1 MKFADLI
8 AAQEAL
14 TLLSKTE
21 IKDFGKKYRVY
32 KLVLAAREALTFYA
46 AEEKRLVEA
55 CGGKAEGDGTICFA
69 DGGSQ
74 KKFVDERER
83 LNETAVDVEPV
94 KLKVSDAPGID
105 VDSMVALT
113 GVVDW
118 EE

>member
-46 AEEKRLVEA
+46 ATEKELME
-55 CGGKAEGDGTICFA
+55 KN
-69 DGGSQ
+69 GGS
-74 KKFVDERER
+74 VDEKGGITFATIDGRNAFLADREK
-83 LNETAVDVEPV
+83 LNGTAADVAPV
-94 KLKVSDAPGID
+94 TLKVSDAPGID
-105 VDSMVALT
+105 IDSMVALT